1 MHRGYIRTQGGTFDS
16 FKPCDR
22 PALPVRWL
30 PIRPPLL
37 SVLLIALCHVVPV
50 HAADKAAPA
59 KASESAS
66 RSSSVAPSAEEINQS
81 EVIWE
86 WDPYYTDVAVN
97 IPLTSKPIPTIA
109 SDSEVE
115 IYSKL
120 IEGSIIPR
128 YMLLEASVYP
138 MPILG
143 TYLKSHTPGFYRQG
157 QIGGSSINVFETVTA
172 GFQEPW
178 AISAFF
184 GNIAKLVRPG
194 ERGNGTNLGYTGY
207 LISAGSKHI
216 KDNVLID
223 DDWYELEWKI
233 KGKRDHADEK
243 MGWSFRFGWKFNAN
257 ADVTDVKYFS
267 IHRSNLD
274 HRAPFLHWMKNTT
287 FDLKVQFSHHGG
299 QMVRE
304 EFMIGK
310 KYPVSGRDYTTSLDV
325 GFVRDSP
332 DEYSGSLRDRNK
344 SSVTLLIRPSIE
356 F

>member
-1 MHRGYIRTQGGTFDS
+1 MHRGHIQSQARTPDS
-16 FKPCDR
+16 FWSRAQPDFQ
-22 PALPVRWL
+22 PVSSALLV
-30 PIRPPLL
+30 
-37 SVLLIALCHVVPV
+37 VLLIALIHVAPAY
-50 HAADKAAPA
+50 AADKPSPA
-59 KASESAS
+59 KSPEPVS
-66 RSSSVAPSAEEINQS
+66 RSVSGAPPAEESSQPEI
-81 EVIWE
+81 IWE
-86 WDPYYTDVAVN
+86 WDPYYTDVAIN
-97 IPLTSKPIPTIA
+97 IPLTSKPIPTIT

-115 IYSKL
+115 IYSNL

-143 TYLKSHTPGFYRQG
+143 TYLKKHTPGFYRQG
-157 QIGGSSINVFETVTA
+157 QIGGSSINVFESVTA

-178 AISAFF
+178 AASVFF

-194 ERGNGTNLGYTGY
+194 ERRSGANLGYTGY

-216 KDNVLID
+216 KNNVLID

-243 MGWSFRFGWKFNAN
+243 MSWSFRFGWKFNDN
-257 ADVTDVKYFS
+257 PDVTDVKYFS
-267 IHRSNLD
+267 IRRSNLD
-274 HRAPFLHWMKNTT
+274 YRAPFLRWLKNST

-304 EFMIGK
+304 EFLIGK
-310 KYPVSGRDYTTSLDV
+310 KYPVNGRNYSTSLDV
-325 GFVRDSP
+325 GFVRESP
-332 DEYSGSLRDRNK
+332 DEYSGVLRDRNK
-344 SSVTLLIRPSIE
+344 SSMTLLVRPSIE